1 MNTPTQMD
9 GRSLLGG
16 GHVRHKLTSTRSS
29 AAARGRI
36 VVVGGTRVDASL
48 DVDRGVSLRES
59 KRPSPAWMDASG
71 LTACAA
77 YASAED
83 LLDRLTNK

>member
-1 MNTPTQMD
+1 MNTPTKMD

-36 VVVGGTRVDASL
+36 VVVGGTLANASL
-48 DVDRGVSLRES
+48 DVDRGGSLRDS
-59 KRPSPAWMDASG
+59 KRPAPAWMGASS

-77 YASAED
+77 YASTGD
-83 LLDRLTNK
+83 LLDRLTIK